1 MTRTTTYGTET
12 HNTFGGN
19 ICASDFCTDY
29 EGTRNIAER
38 IASDWRFDE
47 QCKKNYKQRE
57 RMKKNA

>member
-12 HNTFGGN
+12 HNTFGGE
-19 ICASDFCTDY
+19 IFQSDFNTSY
-29 EGTRNIAER
+29 EGTRNIAAR

-47 QCKKNYKQRE
+47 QCRKNYEQRE